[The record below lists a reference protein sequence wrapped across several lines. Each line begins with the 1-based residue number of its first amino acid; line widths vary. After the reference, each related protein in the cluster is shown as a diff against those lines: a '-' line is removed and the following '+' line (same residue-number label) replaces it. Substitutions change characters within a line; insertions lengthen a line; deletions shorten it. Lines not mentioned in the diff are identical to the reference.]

1 MSSHRIRAH
10 PPQGR
15 ATLPSV
21 VTSED
26 DLRAYLEDAAHY
38 SGGRAVGV
46 ASPRS
51 EAELAALVS
60 AHPRVLVVGAQSSLT
75 GGATPLDDLVIS
87 TARLNQ
93 ITKIERDRVRV
104 QVGVSL
110 AALQEALD
118 AHGLV
123 YPPVPTFSGATV
135 GGVVA
140 TNAAG
145 AATFKYGSTRNWVRA
160 VRVVLASGDV
170 LEIERGE
177 VTADDRG
184 VFEIESGH
192 ALLRVTVPTY
202 TMPDVPKCS
211 AGYYA
216 RPGMDGVDLFVGSEG
231 TLGVI
236 VDVTLNVLPRQAGLC
251 LALVPLP
258 DEARGLTLVDA
269 LRRASH
275 HTWAAGDSRGI
286 DVAAIEHLD
295 RASLDILRKD
305 GADRRNNVSWPPDT
319 NILLLIQLE
328 LPAALAAEH
337 AYDEIA
343 DALAPDAADTPL
355 VRFCRLLA
363 AHDALDDASI
373 ALPGAR
379 QRADEL
385 LAVREAVPAGVNQ
398 RVARAKHNVDR
409 RIEKTAA
416 DMVVPFDRFG
426 DMMEIYRQGFAHRG
440 LDYAIWGHISDGNV
454 HPNVIPRTYDDV
466 RQGRE
471 AILEF
476 GRAIVRLGGCPLAE
490 HGVGRSPIKQTL
502 LRQLYGDRGIG
513 EMRRVKRALDP
524 EGKLARG
531 VLFA

>member
-1 MSSHRIRAH
+1 MPSHRIRTR

-21 VTSED
+21 TTSED
-26 DLRAYLEDAAHY
+26 DLRAYLEDAAHH
-38 SGGRAVGV
+38 SGGRALGV

-51 EAELAALVS
+51 EAELAALLA

-75 GGATPLDDLVIS
+75 GGATPRDDVVVS

-93 ITKIERDRVRV
+93 IIAIERDRVRV

-123 YPPVPTFSGATV
+123 YPPVPTFNGATV

-145 AATFKYGSTRNWVRA
+145 AATFKYGSTRQWVRA
-160 VRVVLASGDV
+160 LTVVLASGDV

-177 VTADDRG
+177 VTASDSG
-184 VFEIESGH
+184 VLEIDTGRR
-192 ALLRVTVPTY
+192 LLRVDVPTY
-202 TMPDVPKCS
+202 AMPDVPKCS

-216 RPGMDGVDLFVGSEG
+216 RPGLDGVDLFVGSEG
-231 TLGVI
+231 TLGVF
-236 VDVTLNVLPRQAGLC
+236 VEVTLNVLPRQAGLC
-251 LALVPLP
+251 LALVPLS
-258 DEARGLTLVDA
+258 DERRGLKLVDA
-269 LRRASH
+269 LRRASRR
-275 HTWAAGDSRGI
+275 TWAAREQHGI
-286 DVAAIEHLD
+286 DVAAIEHID
-295 RASLDILRKD
+295 RASLDIVRKD
-305 GADRRNNVSWPPDT
+305 GADRRNNVSWPPET
-319 NILLLIQLE
+319 NMLLLIQLE
-328 LPAALAAEH
+328 LPAALAAEQ
-337 AYDEIA
+337 AYEEIA
-343 DALAPDAADTPL
+343 DALAPHAADTPL
-355 VRFCRLLA
+355 VRFCRLLGE
-363 AHDALDDASI
+363 HDALDAATI

-379 QRADEL
+379 QRAEEL

-416 DMVVPFDRFG
+416 DMIVPFDRFG
-426 DMMEIYRQGFAHRG
+426 EMMEIYRDGFARRG
-440 LDYAIWGHISDGNV
+440 LDHAIWGHVSDGNV
-454 HPNVIPRTYDDV
+454 HPNVIPRSYDDV
-466 RQGRE
+466 REGRE

-476 GRAIVRLGGCPLAE
+476 GRAIARLGGCPLAE
-490 HGVGRSPIKQTL
+490 HGVGRNPVKQSL
-502 LRQLYGDRGIG
+502 LRQLYGDRGIE
-513 EMRRVKRALDP
+513 EMRRVKRTLDP

>member
-1 MSSHRIRAH
+1 MA
-10 PPQGR
+10 
-15 ATLPSV
+15 LPSV
-21 VTSED
+21 VNSED
-26 DLRAYLEDAAHY
+26 DVRAYLEDAAHH

-51 EAELAALVS
+51 EGELTALVA
-60 AHPRVLVVGAQSSLT
+60 AHPRVLAVGAQSSLT
-75 GGATPLDDLVIS
+75 GGATPLDDLVVS
-87 TARLNQ
+87 TARLNH
-93 ITKIERDRVRV
+93 ITKIGRDRVRV

-145 AATFKYGSTRNWVRA
+145 AATFKYGSTRNWVHA
-160 VRVVLASGDV
+160 LRVVLASGDI

-177 VTADDRG
+177 LTADDRG
-184 VFEIESGH
+184 GFEIESGRG
-192 ALLRVTVPTY
+192 LLRVDLPTY
-202 TMPDVPKCS
+202 RMPDVPKCS

-216 RPGMDGVDLFVGSEG
+216 RAGMDGVDLFVGSEG
-231 TLGVI
+231 TLGI
-236 VDVTLNVLPRQAGLC
+236 VVEVTLNVLPRRAGLC

-275 HTWAAGDSRGI
+275 QTWAARDPRGI
-286 DVAAIEHLD
+286 DVAAIEHID
-295 RASLDILRKD
+295 RRSLDILRKD
-305 GADRRNNVSWPPDT
+305 GADRRNNVSWPPET
-319 NILLLIQLE
+319 NLLLLIQLE
-328 LPAALAAEH
+328 LPAALTAGQ

-343 DALAPDAADTPL
+343 GALAPDAADTPL
-355 VRFCRLLA
+355 ARFCRLLGE
-363 AHDALDDASI
+363 HDALDAATI
-373 ALPGAR
+373 ALPGAG

-416 DMVVPFDRFG
+416 DMIVPFDRFG
-426 DMMEIYRQGFAHRG
+426 EMMDIYHDGFARRG

-454 HPNVIPRTYDDV
+454 HPNVIPRSYDDV
-466 RQGRE
+466 TQGRE
-471 AILEF
+471 AILEL

-490 HGVGRSPIKQTL
+490 HGVGRSPIKQAL
-502 LRQLYGDRGIG
+502 LRQVYGNRGIE
-513 EMRRVKRALDP
+513 EMRRVKRTLDP

>member
-1 MSSHRIRAH
+1 MPSHRIRTSRPRGA
-10 PPQGR
+10 
-15 ATLPSV
+15 AALPGV
-21 VTSED
+21 ATSED
-26 DLRAYLEDAAHY
+26 DLRAYLEDAAHH

-51 EAELAALVS
+51 EAELAGLLT
-60 AHPRVLVVGAQSSLT
+60 AHQRVLVVGAQSSVT

-110 AALQEALD
+110 ASLQEALD
-118 AHGLV
+118 AHGLW

-160 VRVVLASGDV
+160 LRVVLASGDI

-177 VTADDRG
+177 VTVDDHG
-184 VFEIESGH
+184 VFEIETGGG
-192 ALLRVTVPTY
+192 ALRVKVPTY
-202 TMPDVPKCS
+202 GMPDVPKCS

-236 VDVTLNVLPRQAGLC
+236 VDVTLSVLPRQVGLC

-258 DEARGLTLVDA
+258 DEARGLKLVDA
-269 LRRASH
+269 LRRASYE
-275 HTWAAGDSRGI
+275 TWAARDPRGI
-286 DVAAIEHLD
+286 DVAAIEHVD
-295 RASLDILRKD
+295 RPSLDILRRD
-305 GADRRNNVSWPPDT
+305 GADRRNNVSWPPETDM
-319 NILLLIQLE
+319 LLLIQLE
-328 LPAALAAEH
+328 LPTALGAEQ
-337 AYDEIA
+337 AYNEIA

-355 VRFCRLLA
+355 VRVCRLLEQ
-363 AHDALDDASI
+363 HDALDGASI

-385 LAVREAVPAGVNQ
+385 LAVREAVPTGVNQ

-416 DMVVPFDRFG
+416 DMIVPFDRFG
-426 DMMEIYRQGFAHRG
+426 EMMQIYREGFARRG

-454 HPNVIPRTYDDV
+454 HPNVIPRSYDDV
-466 RQGRE
+466 RQGRA

-476 GRAIVRLGGCPLAE
+476 GRAIARLGGCPLAE
-490 HGVGRSPIKQTL
+490 HGVGRNPIKQTL
-502 LRQLYGDRGIG
+502 LRQLYGDRGIE
-513 EMRRVKRALDP
+513 EMRRVKRTLDP

-531 VLFA
+531 VLFD